1 MEEGSS
7 VNGQE
12 NKIKKEIKKETKLIL
27 YLVLEISPAL
37 NTLGTGA
44 GKALRRHFLYYFLL
58 FLLLCSCEP

>member
-12 NKIKKEIKKETKLIL
+12 NKKKKKEIKKETKLIL

-44 GKALRRHFLYYFLL
+44 GKALRRHFFILFFIISFAL
-58 FLLLCSCEP
+58 FL